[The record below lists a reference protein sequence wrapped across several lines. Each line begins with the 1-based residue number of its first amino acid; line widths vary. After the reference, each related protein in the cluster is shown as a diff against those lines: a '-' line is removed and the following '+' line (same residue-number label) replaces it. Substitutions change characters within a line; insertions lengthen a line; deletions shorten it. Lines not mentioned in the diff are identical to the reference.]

1 MCKTADDVVVE
12 ACGEACIDEIAHL
25 DPTLAGKVIGHV
37 IRFHTLNLEIEKGDD
52 AVRAFFASLV
62 EEADKIREKFEELA
76 AKPNPLDQI
85 DELVGVGGT
94 GRIEV
99 AT

>member
-1 MCKTADDVVVE
+1 MNKTADDVVVE

-25 DPTLAGKVIGHV
+25 DPTMAGKVIGHL
-37 IRFHTLNLEIEKGDD
+37 IRFHALTLELEKGDE
-52 AVRAFFASLV
+52 AVRAFFAAV
-62 EEADKIREKFEELA
+62 YEETKKIEGKFEELV
-76 AKPNPLDQI
+76 AKPNPLDHV

-99 AT
+99 VT